1 MKENKWRKKVGHKK
15 MRKVNR
21 GIKGQ
26 QQIPHQKQ

>member
-21 GIKGQ
+21 GIKLR
-26 QQIPHQKQ
+26 QKLIQK